1 MAFVRSSFDSLDS
14 LGVRVRIMDTRHAPL
29 DTESFERPDSHGR
42 TLKLLSSCSMLR
54 RSILDVNGRAVEGD
68 WE

>member
-1 MAFVRSSFDSLDS
+1 MAFVRSSFDGLDS
-14 LGVRVRIMDTRHAPL
+14 LGVRVRIMDTHHAPL

-42 TLKLLSSCSMLR
+42 TLMSSCSMLR
-54 RSILDVNGRAVEGD
+54 RSILDVNGRALEGD